1 MCEKCFVT
9 TQETPYYEKY
19 HPLPSKKYDMGVWLR
34 NSGRSKRSLDI
45 LLEMYSFNRN
55 IAKLPLPPSLTSS
68 LSKQICAVIV
78 FLSVCTCVCIC
89 CFVAVIA
96 LGRQSAPS
104 LSTPPAH
111 SDFSRVYPPFF
122 IQIYS
127 LITFF
132 SSMFYICS
140 LLITVGRPNCLICPV
155 PGILSRHLHFF
166 QLYLLNIIL
175 WKREIFLL
183 WLFRTQNQDLEKTK
197 RKRFKMFSPKKELL
211 FQDCN
216 LDNI

>member
-1 MCEKCFVT
+1 
-9 TQETPYYEKY
+9 
-19 HPLPSKKYDMGVWLR
+19 MGVWLR

-68 LSKQICAVIV
+68 LSKQICVVIV

-89 CFVAVIA
+89 CFVALIA

-104 LSTPPAH
+104 LSESPAH
-111 SDFSRVYPPFF
+111 SAFSRVYPPFF
-122 IQIYS
+122 HPNIFFDYI
-127 LITFF
+127 F

-183 WLFRTQNQDLEKTK
+183 WLLELKTK
-197 RKRFKMFSPKKELL
+197 TWKKQKGRDLQKC
-211 FQDCN
+211 FHQ
-216 LDNI
+216 

>member
-1 MCEKCFVT
+1 
-9 TQETPYYEKY
+9 
-19 HPLPSKKYDMGVWLR
+19 MGVWLR

-68 LSKQICAVIV
+68 LSKQLCVVLLV

-89 CFVAVIA
+89 CFVALIA
-96 LGRQSAPS
+96 LGRQSALS
-104 LSTPPAH
+104 LSESPAH
-111 SDFSRVYPPFF
+111 SAFSRVYPPFF

-183 WLFRTQNQDLEKTK
+183 WLLELKTK
-197 RKRFKMFSPKKELL
+197 TWKKQKGRDLQKC
-211 FQDCN
+211 FHK
-216 LDNI
+216 

>member
-1 MCEKCFVT
+1 M
-9 TQETPYYEKY
+9 
-19 HPLPSKKYDMGVWLR
+19 
-34 NSGRSKRSLDI
+34 
-45 LLEMYSFNRN
+45 
-55 IAKLPLPPSLTSS
+55 PLPPSLTSS
-68 LSKQICAVIV
+68 LSKQICVVVV

-89 CFVAVIA
+89 CFVALIA

-104 LSTPPAH
+104 LSEPPAH
-111 SDFSRVYPPFF
+111 SAFSRVYPPFF
-122 IQIYS
+122 LQIHS
-127 LITFF
+127 LTTF
-132 SSMFYICS
+132 SQYVLYICS

-197 RKRFKMFSPKKELL
+197 GKRFTKMFSPIKRPPLPRLQLGRDLNFHQLYSHQKKI
-211 FQDCN
+211 FPFYH
-216 LDNI
+216 NINKTKSPQK